1 MIGGKTSSLEKRKKA
16 DKKTL
21 SIFKILIIV
30 VLAFSLFNLF
40 IRGRVGIFTFINVL
54 FNGLTVS
61 FFFTG
66 LISWY
71 HYGKNHILGYRKFF
85 VYILITF
92 AILSALFITALFI
105 HYGGLDLPIFE
116 MRIALQIWTL
126 ILGFFTSFLGLIL
139 GYFFFLVMGFGVVGV
154 LSAFLRSHTISLL
167 ENIKKLNEGTS
178 QKMKDED
185 IIKYLQSKIVSWI
198 FDIPPYL
205 DTTTLNIKRPVSETS
220 FPKGK
225 FKKALAWQVFFCI
238 ILAINISLNPILLQH
253 FSINQLLGITSSI
266 AVFTPLIV
274 LPWFVYLKL
283 EVEIEGPAKNFR
295 LYEGL
300 KSRVLSLL
308 VALGTLITF
317 VRLSLDRIDIQV
329 FLLSFS
335 AYLLGILILTVL
347 FTFVYFNHFWEDLVK
362 DIYFEYERRFQ
373 S

>member
-40 IRGRVGIFTFINVL
+40 IRGRVGISTFINVL

-105 HYGGLDLPIFE
+105 HYRGLDLPIFE

-178 QKMKDED
+178 QKMKTF
-185 IIKYLQSKIVSWI
+185 S
-198 FDIPPYL
+198 
-205 DTTTLNIKRPVSETS
+205 NIC
-220 FPKGK
+220 
-225 FKKALAWQVFFCI
+225 KAKLLAG
-238 ILAINISLNPILLQH
+238 
-253 FSINQLLGITSSI
+253 FSI
-266 AVFTPLIV
+266 
-274 LPWFVYLKL
+274 
-283 EVEIEGPAKNFR
+283 
-295 LYEGL
+295 
-300 KSRVLSLL
+300 SR
-308 VALGTLITF
+308 
-317 VRLSLDRIDIQV
+317 
-329 FLLSFS
+329 
-335 AYLLGILILTVL
+335 LILTPPL
-347 FTFVYFNHFWEDLVK
+347 
-362 DIYFEYERRFQ
+362 
-373 S
+373 